1 MEYINLL
8 KFAKKQLFLK
18 NIPNPSLDSE
28 ILLSDILKI
37 KREKLLINLEQKANL
52 KQINQFKKYID
63 LRGNNKPVAYILG
76 KKEFWKRNFIVNHSV
91 LIPRPDTEIIIEAIL
106 KILPVNIKK
115 SILDI
120 GTGSGC
126 ILISLLLER
135 KSVVGTG
142 LDISK
147 SAIKVAKINA
157 KIQQIEN
164 RIKFINSDIDKFFYG
179 KYDLVVSNPPY
190 IKKSKISTLKED
202 VKNFEPVL
210 ALDGGLDGSEKLNKV
225 IKKTSYLLKRNG
237 IFVLEIDNYQLHNV
251 KNIMR
256 KYNFYINNIIKD
268 YAQNYRCIIS
278 TKY

>member
-8 KFAKKQLFLK
+8 KFAKKELSLK

-179 KYDLVVSNPPY
+179 KYDLIVSNPPY

>member
-1 MEYINLL
+1 MQKYNKSKIELNL
-8 KFAKKQLFLK
+8 
-18 NIPNPSLDSE
+18 
-28 ILLSDILKI
+28 
-37 KREKLLINLEQKANL
+37 
-52 KQINQFKKYID
+52 
-63 LRGNNKPVAYILG
+63 
-76 KKEFWKRNFIVNHSV
+76 
-91 LIPRPDTEIIIEAIL
+91 
-106 KILPVNIKK
+106 
-115 SILDI
+115 
-120 GTGSGC
+120 
-126 ILISLLLER
+126 
-135 KSVVGTG
+135 
-142 LDISK
+142 
-147 SAIKVAKINA
+147 
-157 KIQQIEN
+157 
-164 RIKFINSDIDKFFYG
+164 FFYG
-179 KYDLVVSNPPY
+179 KYDLIVSNPPY

>member
-179 KYDLVVSNPPY
+179 KYDLIVSNPPY

>member
-115 SILDI
+115 S
-120 GTGSGC
+120 
-126 ILISLLLER
+126 
-135 KSVVGTG
+135 
-142 LDISK
+142 
-147 SAIKVAKINA
+147 
-157 KIQQIEN
+157 
-164 RIKFINSDIDKFFYG
+164 
-179 KYDLVVSNPPY
+179 
-190 IKKSKISTLKED
+190 
-202 VKNFEPVL
+202 
-210 ALDGGLDGSEKLNKV
+210 
-225 IKKTSYLLKRNG
+225 
-237 IFVLEIDNYQLHNV
+237 
-251 KNIMR
+251 MR
-256 KYNFYINNIIKD
+256 
-268 YAQNYRCIIS
+268 
-278 TKY
+278 